1 MMFAESSPATEIRAE
16 GRLVPGV
23 SPKTYRASSAAPTTP
38 QEANDLLTRVERI
51 LEQGRATDGLLEQI
65 TRFLGANS
73 AAWTPVNRARLRR
86 ALAGFDG
93 TAAVEA
99 IVAMMQRHPRTD
111 ILDEAELALRGLD
124 ADAAQYMQRLIGRAP
139 GLEAGIRVRLLGAV
153 VRLDPGGSAEPMYFA
168 LHDPEAELRE
178 AAVALAVELELSNVR
193 TWLQQRLDRE
203 SSATVK
209 DAIRDA
215 LASFEG

>member
-1 MMFAESSPATEIRAE
+1 MFAESSPATVIRAE
-16 GRLVPGV
+16 GRLVPGA
-23 SPKTYRASSAAPTTP
+23 SPKTYRAPSAAPTTP

-73 AAWTPVNRARLRR
+73 AAWTPVHRARLRR

-93 TAAVEA
+93 RAAVDA
-99 IVAMMQRHPRTD
+99 IVAMMLRHPRTD

-124 ADAAQYMQRLIGRAP
+124 VDAAQYMRRLVEREP
-139 GLEAGIRVRLLGAV
+139 GLEAGIRARLLGAV
-153 VRLDPGGSAEPMYFA
+153 VRSDPSGSAGPIYFA
-168 LHDPEAELRE
+168 LRDPDAELRE
-178 AAVALAVELELSNVR
+178 AAVALAVEFELPNVL
-193 TWLQQRLDRE
+193 TWLEQRLERE

-215 LASFEG
+215 LASFER